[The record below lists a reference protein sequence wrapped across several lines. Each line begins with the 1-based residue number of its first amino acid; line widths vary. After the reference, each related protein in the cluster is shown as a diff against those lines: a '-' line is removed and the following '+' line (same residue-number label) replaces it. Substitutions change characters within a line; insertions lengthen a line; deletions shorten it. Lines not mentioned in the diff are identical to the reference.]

1 MKYANA
7 PLKYVAFAADLSP
20 VSVLGEIS
28 ALDQIHERLRDVLPV
43 REDQKNA
50 LIPTLEG
57 LVTTSGARFVD
68 TARHRAVL
76 VTPVRIAADTTRY
89 STFNEFLGFL
99 EEVVRAV
106 SEVAPG
112 RACRRLGV
120 RYVDEI
126 RVPGTEPGNV
136 GQWSEWIDAALLPG
150 VALRQTTGRREISG
164 AIDDTL
170 ADGYGVRFAWHTGA
184 THAVNP
190 SGPLM
195 VPDPSE
201 PGPYFALDT
210 DSYWSATPGTEILG
224 LGDPA
229 LVQRIRRLHE
239 PVQELF
245 ETSLTDRLRNE
256 VLRPLEST

>member
-20 VSVLGEIS
+20 ASVLGEMS
-28 ALDQIHERLRDVLPV
+28 ALDRIHEALRGVLPV

-68 TARHRAVL
+68 ASRHRAVL
-76 VTPVRIAADTTRY
+76 VTPVRIAVDTTRY
-89 STFNEFLGFL
+89 STFNEFSGFL
-99 EEVVRAV
+99 EEVIGAV

-112 RACRRLGV
+112 RACRRLGL

-136 GQWSEWIDAALLPG
+136 GQWSEWVDAALLPAA
-150 VALRQTTGRREISG
+150 ALRPTAGRRELSG
-164 AIDDTL
+164 AIDDTF
-170 ADGYGVRFAWHTGA
+170 ADGFGVRFAWHTG
-184 THAVNP
+184 TGHAVNP
-190 SGPLM
+190 SGPLL

-224 LGDPA
+224 LGDAA
-229 LVQRIRRLHE
+229 LVQRIQRLHE
-239 PVQELF
+239 PVQEFF